1 MPREEETAFQG
12 SVYVRVR
19 AHSRDLEVT
28 TQVSHRE
35 LAVSLVSSASHRPLP
50 RWKKRFLLF
59 LFSATHE
66 TSVGERGD
74 ISERPIYYHLAK
86 ASLRHRS
93 RSGHASNK
101 RPQKCSQTKKY
112 SRIRREKEELVIA
125 SSLESKTYL
134 PRGFLTLENSE
145 AARGKI

>member
-50 RWKKRFLLF
+50 RWKKRFLLLL
-59 LFSATHE
+59 LFFATHE

-93 RSGHASNK
+93 RSVHASNK
-101 RPQKCSQTKKY
+101 RPQKYSQTKKY
-112 SRIRREKEELVIA
+112 SRIRREKEGRL
-125 SSLESKTYL
+125 
-134 PRGFLTLENSE
+134 
-145 AARGKI
+145 